1 MEAKFISNFSG
12 IHGIGE
18 ILLVSEDKEESI
30 AEFVFIQHP
39 LEFFPGLRNTFPI
52 IRVNNKDDALGVLE
66 I

>member
-18 ILLVSEDKEESI
+18 ILLVSKDKEESV
-30 AEFVFIQHP
+30 AELVFVQHP
-39 LEFFPGLRNTFPI
+39 LKFLPSLGNTFPI
-52 IRVNNKDDALGVLE
+52 IWVNNEDDALGVLE